1 VSAPRASAGEDVPAD
16 VERLERCLACGG
28 RSLRPLA
35 LAYVHEDR
43 RYPLVEC
50 AICGMRFLDPRPSPA
65 SLARFYDAAYFESD
79 FRCGR
84 SRAAASDDAAFEEE
98 NRGLLDAFA
107 ALGGPG
113 KPRLL
118 DVGCA
123 TGGLLAAA
131 IARGWQ
137 AEGVELSAD
146 AAGQA
151 RARGLTVFQGDLI
164 AAHLPD
170 GRFDL
175 VYMGDVLEH
184 VPDCRAVVEEVARIL
199 RPGGRFYLR
208 GPITT
213 HSLARSLA
221 LAVARATGRTLT
233 LNEVPYHLWEFTPG
247 PLVRLVERAGLRV
260 ERLRQSKIPPGHAH
274 GRKTAFER
282 AGMALLDTLNL
293 PLTTAFNARGDRVV
307 LVARKPS
314 GGPAPRAAPPR

>member
-1 VSAPRASAGEDVPAD
+1 MSGEPLPE
-16 VERLERCLACGG
+16 VETLDRCLACDG

-35 LAYVHEDR
+35 LAYVHGGR

-50 AICGMRFLDPRPSPA
+50 RACGMRFLDPRPAPA
-65 SLARFYDAAYFESD
+65 TLARFYDAAYFESD

-84 SRAAASDDAAFEEE
+84 SAAAAADDAAFRDE
-98 NRGLLDAFA
+98 NQGLLDAFA
-107 ALGGPG
+107 ALDATPG
-113 KPRLL
+113 IHPRLL

-123 TGGLLAAA
+123 TGGLLSAA

-146 AAGQA
+146 AVALA

-164 AAHLPD
+164 AAHFPE

-184 VPDCRAVVEEVARIL
+184 VPDCRAVADEVARIL

-213 HSLARSLA
+213 HSLARGLA
-221 LAVARATGRTLT
+221 LAFAAATGRTLT
-233 LNEVPYHLWEFTPG
+233 LHEVPYHLWEFTPG
-247 PLVRLVERAGLRV
+247 PLARLVERAGLRV

-274 GRKTAFER
+274 GRKSPFER
-282 AGMALLDTLNL
+282 AAMAVIDVFNL
-293 PLTTAFNARGDRVV
+293 PLTAAFNARGDRVV
-307 LVARKPS
+307 LVARKPPD
-314 GGPAPRAAPPR
+314 GAAAPR

>member
-1 VSAPRASAGEDVPAD
+1 VSE
-16 VERLERCLACGG
+16 VERLDRCLACGG
-28 RSLRPLA
+28 TSLRPLP
-35 LAYVHEDR
+35 LAYLHEGE

-50 AICGMRFLDPRPSPA
+50 ASCGMRFLDPRPA
-65 SLARFYDAAYFESD
+65 QATLARFYDAAYFESD

-84 SRAAASDDAAFEEE
+84 SSAAASDDAAFEEE

-107 ALGGPG
+107 ALSVPAT
-113 KPRLL
+113 PRLL

-123 TGGLLAAA
+123 TGGLIATAL
-131 IARGWQ
+131 ARGWQ

-146 AAGQA
+146 AVAHA
-151 RARGLTVFQGDLI
+151 RARGLSVFHGALI

-282 AGMALLDTLNL
+282 AAMAVFDTVNL

-307 LVARKPS
+307 LVARKP
-314 GGPAPRAAPPR
+314 GPEAASPQ